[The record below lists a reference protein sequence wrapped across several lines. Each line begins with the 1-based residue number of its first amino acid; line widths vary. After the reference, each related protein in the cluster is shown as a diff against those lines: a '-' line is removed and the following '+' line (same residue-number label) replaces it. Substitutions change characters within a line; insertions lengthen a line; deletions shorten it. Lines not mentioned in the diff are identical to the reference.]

1 MEEIMKNLG
10 VGVHVAGTSVP
21 KLIDGIVAAERAGIQ
36 CAWMT
41 CGGPAPDPLAIFAAA
56 AARTTRILLG
66 TSIIPTF
73 PRHPLALV
81 QGALVVDALAPGRL
95 RLGVGPSHKPAIEGT
110 WGIPFERPQEHLR
123 EYLTILRAALNGGKV
138 DFDGRRFK
146 AHAQLPAPTRVTV
159 MASAL
164 RPIGFRT
171 CGELADGA
179 ISWVCPLPYLRDVAM
194 PALREGA
201 AKAGRAV
208 PPLIAH
214 VPVAVSD
221 DPAAVRKG
229 ASEQL
234 GRYPRIPYYSQMFQD
249 AGFPEAR
256 EGTLS
261 DRMIDALVVHGTAAQ
276 VKERLRALPSFG
288 AAELLAMPILPPGDE
303 GALSRTLSALGELA
317 AE

>member
-1 MEEIMKNLG
+1 MKNLG
-10 VGVHVAGTSVP
+10 IGVHVTGTNVTRV
-21 KLIDGIVAAERAGIQ
+21 IEGIVAAERAGIQ

-41 CGGPAPDPLAIFAAA
+41 CGGAAPDPLAIFAAA
-56 AARTTRILLG
+56 ASRTTRILLG
-66 TSIIPTF
+66 TSIMPTF

-81 QGALVVDALAPGRL
+81 QGAQVVDALAPGRL
-95 RLGVGPSHKPAIEGT
+95 RLGVGPSHKPSIEGT

-138 DFDGRRFK
+138 DFDGRRLK
-146 AHAQLPAPTRVTV
+146 AHAQLPAPTKVTV

-164 RPIGFRT
+164 RPNGFRI

-179 ISWVCPLPYLRDVAM
+179 ISWVCPLPYLRDVAV

-201 AKAGRAV
+201 ARAGRPV

-214 VPVAVSD
+214 VPVVVSAD
-221 DPAAVRKG
+221 TAGIRKG
-229 ASEQL
+229 AAEQL
-234 GRYPRIPYYSQMFQD
+234 GRYPRVPYYSQMFQD

-288 AAELLAMPILPPGDE
+288 AGELLAMPILPPSDE
-303 GALSRTLSALGELA
+303 YALHLTLEALGELA

>member
-1 MEEIMKNLG
+1 MKNLG
-10 VGVHVAGTSVP
+10 VGVHVAGTNVP
-21 KLIDGIVAAERAGIQ
+21 KLIEGIVAAERAGIQ

-41 CGGPAPDPLAIFAAA
+41 CGGTAPDPLAVFAAA
-56 AARTTRILLG
+56 AARTTRIMLG

-95 RLGVGPSHKPAIEGT
+95 RLGVGPSHKPSIEGT

-123 EYLTILRAALNGGKV
+123 EYLTILKAALNGGKV
-138 DFDGRRFK
+138 DFDGRRLH
-146 AHAQLPAPTRVTV
+146 AHAQIPGPTRVTV

-164 RPIGFRT
+164 RATGFRT

-179 ISWVCPLPYLRDVAM
+179 ISWVCPLPYLRDVAV

-201 AKAGRAV
+201 ARAGRPV

-221 DPAAVRKG
+221 DATAVRKG
-229 ASEQL
+229 AAEQL
-234 GRYPRIPYYSQMFQD
+234 GRYPRVPYYSQMFQD

-261 DRMIDALVVHGTAAQ
+261 DRMIDALVVHGGAAQ

-288 AAELLAMPILPPGDE
+288 AGELLAMPILPPGDE
-303 GALSRTLSALGELA
+303 QALSRTLAALGELA